1 MYLHREVHIV
11 EIIACVPD
19 ESISSTRSENQVELL
34 VKVAF
39 QIRLRQKSKVI
50 HDPPVPIEL
59 LPLVTIC
66 RGCRQRV
73 GWVGGHVVKQAFTVE
88 VEVAH
93 VAVESG
99 SFLAAGFAEDDRV
112 NV

>member
-1 MYLHREVHIV
+1 MHIV
-11 EIIACVPD
+11 EIIARVPD
-19 ESISSTRSENQVELL
+19 ESISPARPENQVELL

-39 QIRLRQKSKVI
+39 QVGLRQKSKVI
-50 HDPPVPIEL
+50 HDPPVTVKL
-59 LPLVTIC
+59 LPLVTIGWG
-66 RGCRQRV
+66 RRQGV
-73 GWVGGHVVKQAFTVE
+73 GRVGGHVVEQAFTVE